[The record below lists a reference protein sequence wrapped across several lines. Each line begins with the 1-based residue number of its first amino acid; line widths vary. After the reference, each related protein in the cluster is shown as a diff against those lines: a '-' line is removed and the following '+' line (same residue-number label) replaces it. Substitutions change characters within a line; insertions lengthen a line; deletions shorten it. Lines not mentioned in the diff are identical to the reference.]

1 MLLAQCTPLV
11 SRHPADTILNIV
23 ERTDA
28 RQRFVGDRGWLQLDH
43 IMELAAHMRHA
54 GGLDDLVAV
63 ELLVTTI
70 AIGMHHTAE
79 VCEMVGRMRALAVG
93 AIVVGNGSGS
103 GIFVA
108 ATIEDVDPDPA
119 GFGPSS
125 PWVENIDR
133 GIIRMYSVDRCD
145 MRSNQQDERRKQNGH
160 TGPTQSA
167 MTEREMSIP
176 SRSYISDRR

>member
-70 AIGMHHTAE
+70 AIGMHHYAE

-133 GIIRMYSVDRCD
+133 GYHPYVFGRPLRY
-145 MRSNQQDERRKQNGH
+145 
-160 TGPTQSA
+160 A
-167 MTEREMSIP
+167 L
-176 SRSYISDRR
+176 